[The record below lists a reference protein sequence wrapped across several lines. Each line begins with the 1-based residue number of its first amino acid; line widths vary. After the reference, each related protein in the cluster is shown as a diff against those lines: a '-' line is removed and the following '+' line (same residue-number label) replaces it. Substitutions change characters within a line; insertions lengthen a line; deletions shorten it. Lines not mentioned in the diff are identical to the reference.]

1 MALRIGFDLGGTKME
16 AVVVDEEMSVLHR
29 LRRPTPREDGYE
41 AVVAG
46 ICGVIEDLEKEA
58 GQSCYVGIGTPGAIS
73 QVTGRMKN
81 SNTLCLNDMPLKEA
95 IEARLGKTIRM
106 ANDAN
111 CFALSEAIDGAAAG
125 KEIVF
130 GVIIG
135 TGVGGGLVINGR
147 VREGLHGIAG
157 EWGHN
162 ILDPRGPKWFDNQ
175 YGPVEAYL
183 CGGGLGRLYEVAGG
197 PAGADGKTVVDKM
210 RAGDKLANEAFD
222 EYIRSFG
229 KAICP
234 LLHIVDPDAIV
245 LGGGL
250 SNVDEI
256 YERLPEA
263 VLPNIFN
270 DEFKTPVVKNKWG
283 DSGGVRGAALLWSL
297 EDIQTLES

>member
-1 MALRIGFDLGGTKME
+1 MLLRIGFDLGGTKME
-16 AVVVDEEMSVLHR
+16 AVVVDAQMKELHR
-29 LRRPTPREDGYE
+29 MRISTPKEDGYD

-46 ICGVIEDLEKEA
+46 ICGLIEDLEKEC
-58 GQSCYVGIGTPGAIS
+58 GQSCYVGMGTPGAIS

-95 IEARLGKTIRM
+95 IEQRLGKTIRM

-125 KEIVF
+125 KQVVF

-162 ILDPRGPKWFDNQ
+162 VLDATGPKWFDGQN
-175 YGPVEAYL
+175 GPVESYL
-183 CGGGLGRLYEVAGG
+183 CGGGLGLLYQNAGG
-197 PAGADGKTVVDKM
+197 EAGANGKTVIEKM
-210 RAGDKLANEAFD
+210 RAGDTAANAAFD
-222 EYIRSFG
+222 EYIRRFG
-229 KAICP
+229 QAICP

-283 DSGGVRGAALLWSL
+283 DSGGVRGAALLWSV
-297 EDIQTLES
+297 EDMQALES